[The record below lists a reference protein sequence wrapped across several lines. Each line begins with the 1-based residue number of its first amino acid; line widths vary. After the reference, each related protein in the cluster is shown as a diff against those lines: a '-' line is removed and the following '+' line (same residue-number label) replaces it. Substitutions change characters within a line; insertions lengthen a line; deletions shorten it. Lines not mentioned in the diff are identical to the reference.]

1 MLKISFEANT
11 AHDLH
16 EQIKTYL
23 SEFHVSEPKTIP
35 TEVINPTNI
44 TPDPVQNVAVEPV
57 VNAPVEQ
64 PSVQPEPTVST
75 VAPTVPTVPTA
86 PITEHTTPVTPAVP
100 VAPVKEYT
108 LEEIQVAMQPL
119 MDAGKIDQIITLLQR
134 YGVSSLPEINKDRY
148 GELITDLRALGARL

>member
-23 SEFHVSEPKTIP
+23 SEFHVSESKTIP
-35 TEVINPTNI
+35 TEVINPANI

-57 VNAPVEQ
+57 VTAPIE
-64 PSVQPEPTVST
+64 PPTVQPEPTVST
-75 VAPTVPTVPTA
+75 VAPTVPTA
-86 PITEHTTPVTPAVP
+86 PVTETTTPVTPAVP

-134 YGVSSLPEINKDRY
+134 YGVSSLPEISKDRY

>member
-23 SEFHVSEPKTIP
+23 SEFHVIEPKTIP

-57 VNAPVEQ
+57 VTAPIEQ

-75 VAPTVPTVPTA
+75 VAPTA
-86 PITEHTTPVTPAVP
+86 PVTEPTTPVTPAVP
-100 VAPVKEYT
+100 VAPVKVYT

-134 YGVSSLPEINKDRY
+134 YGVSSLPEITKDRY

>member
-35 TEVINPTNI
+35 TEVINPANI
-44 TPDPVQNVAVEPV
+44 PDPVQKVAVEPV
-57 VNAPVEQ
+57 VTAPVEQ

-75 VAPTVPTVPTA
+75 VAPTAPVTEPTTS
-86 PITEHTTPVTPAVP
+86 VTPAVP

-134 YGVSSLPEINKDRY
+134 YGVSSLPEITKDRY

>member
-35 TEVINPTNI
+35 TEVINSANI
-44 TPDPVQNVAVEPV
+44 TPDPAQNVAVEPV

-64 PSVQPEPTVST
+64 PSVQPGPTVST
-75 VAPTVPTVPTA
+75 VAPTVPTA
-86 PITEHTTPVTPAVP
+86 PITEPTTPVTPAVP

-134 YGVSSLPEINKDRY
+134 YGVSSLPEIAKDRY
-148 GELITDLRALGARL
+148 GELITDIRALGARL

>member
-11 AHDLH
+11 AYDLH

-35 TEVINPTNI
+35 TEVINPANI

-57 VNAPVEQ
+57 VTAPVEQ
-64 PSVQPEPTVST
+64 PCAQPGPTVST
-75 VAPTVPTVPTA
+75 VAPTVPV
-86 PITEHTTPVTPAVP
+86 TEPTTPVTPAVP

-134 YGVSSLPEINKDRY
+134 YGVSSLPEITKDRY

>member
-35 TEVINPTNI
+35 TEVINPANI

-57 VNAPVEQ
+57 ATAPIEQ
-64 PSVQPEPTVST
+64 PSVQPEPTVSP
-75 VAPTVPTVPTA
+75 VAPTA
-86 PITEHTTPVTPAVP
+86 PVTPAVP

-119 MDAGKIDQIITLLQR
+119 MDTGKIDQIITLLQR
-134 YGVSSLPEINKDRY
+134 YGVSSLPEITKDRY

>member
-35 TEVINPTNI
+35 TEVINPANI
-44 TPDPVQNVAVEPV
+44 TPDLVQNVAVEPV
-57 VNAPVEQ
+57 VTAPIEQ

-75 VAPTVPTVPTA
+75 VAPTVPTA
-86 PITEHTTPVTPAVP
+86 PGTEPTTPVTPAVP

-134 YGVSSLPEINKDRY
+134 YGVSGLPEIAKDRY
-148 GELITDLRALGARL
+148 AELITDLRALGARL

>member
-23 SEFHVSEPKTIP
+23 SEFHVSEPKTFP
-35 TEVINPTNI
+35 TEVINPANI
-44 TPDPVQNVAVEPV
+44 TPNPAQNIAVEPV
-57 VNAPVEQ
+57 VTAPVEQ

-75 VAPTVPTVPTA
+75 VAPTAPTA
-86 PITEHTTPVTPAVP
+86 PVTEPTTPVTPAVP

-134 YGVSSLPEINKDRY
+134 YGVSSLPEITKDRY

>member
-23 SEFHVSEPKTIP
+23 SEFHVNEPKTIP
-35 TEVINPTNI
+35 TEVINPANI

-57 VNAPVEQ
+57 VTAPIEP
-64 PSVQPEPTVST
+64 PSVQLEPTAST
-75 VAPTVPTVPTA
+75 VAPTA
-86 PITEHTTPVTPAVP
+86 PVTEPTTPVTPAVP

-134 YGVSSLPEINKDRY
+134 YGVSSLPEITKDRY

>member
-16 EQIKTYL
+16 EQIKAYL
-23 SEFHVSEPKTIP
+23 GEFHVSEPKTIP
-35 TEVINPTNI
+35 LEVITPADITPIDI

-57 VNAPVEQ
+57 VTAPVEQ
-64 PSVQPEPTVST
+64 PSVQPEPVTST
-75 VAPTVPTVPTA
+75 VAPTA
-86 PITEHTTPVTPAVP
+86 PVTEPTPPVSPAVP

-134 YGVSSLPEINKDRY
+134 YGVSSLPEIAKDRY

>member
-16 EQIKTYL
+16 EQIKAYL
-23 SEFHVSEPKTIP
+23 GEFHVSEPKTIP
-35 TEVINPTNI
+35 TEVINPANI

-57 VNAPVEQ
+57 VTAPIEQ

-75 VAPTVPTVPTA
+75 VAPTVPTA
-86 PITEHTTPVTPAVP
+86 PGTEPTTPVTPAVP

-134 YGVSSLPEINKDRY
+134 YGVSSLPEIAKDRY

>member
-35 TEVINPTNI
+35 TEVINPANI
-44 TPDPVQNVAVEPV
+44 TPDLVQNVAVEPV
-57 VNAPVEQ
+57 VTAPIEQ

-75 VAPTVPTVPTA
+75 VAPTVPIA
-86 PITEHTTPVTPAVP
+86 PGTEPTTPVTPAAP

-119 MDAGKIDQIITLLQR
+119 IDAGKIDRIITLLQR
-134 YGVSSLPEINKDRY
+134 YGVSSLPEITKDQY

>member
-35 TEVINPTNI
+35 TEVINMANI
-44 TPDPVQNVAVEPV
+44 TPDPVQNAAVEPV
-57 VNAPVEQ
+57 VTAPIEQ

-75 VAPTVPTVPTA
+75 VAPTVQTV
-86 PITEHTTPVTPAVP
+86 PITEPTTPVVPAVP

-134 YGVSSLPEINKDRY
+134 YGVSSLPEITKDRY

>member
-35 TEVINPTNI
+35 TEVINPANI
-44 TPDPVQNVAVEPV
+44 TLDPAQNIAVKPV
-57 VNAPVEQ
+57 VTAPVEQ

-75 VAPTVPTVPTA
+75 VAPTVPVTEPT
-86 PITEHTTPVTPAVP
+86 PPVSPAVP

-134 YGVSSLPEINKDRY
+134 YGVSSLPEIAKDRY

>member
-35 TEVINPTNI
+35 TEVINPANI

-57 VNAPVEQ
+57 VIAPIEQ
-64 PSVQPEPTVST
+64 PTVQPEPTVPT
-75 VAPTVPTVPTA
+75 VAPTVPTA
-86 PITEHTTPVTPAVP
+86 PVTETTTPVTPAVP

-134 YGVSSLPEINKDRY
+134 YGVSSLPEITKDRY

>member
-23 SEFHVSEPKTIP
+23 SEFHVSELKTIP
-35 TEVINPTNI
+35 TEVINPANI
-44 TPDPVQNVAVEPV
+44 TPDPAQNIAVEPV
-57 VNAPVEQ
+57 VTAPVEQ

-75 VAPTVPTVPTA
+75 VAPTVPVTEPT
-86 PITEHTTPVTPAVP
+86 PPVSPAVP

-134 YGVSSLPEINKDRY
+134 YGVSSLPEIAKDRY

>member
-16 EQIKTYL
+16 EQIKAYL
-23 SEFHVSEPKTIP
+23 GEFHVSEPKTIP
-35 TEVINPTNI
+35 TEVINPANI

-57 VNAPVEQ
+57 VPAPVEQ
-64 PSVQPEPTVST
+64 PSAQPEPTVST
-75 VAPTVPTVPTA
+75 VAPTA
-86 PITEHTTPVTPAVP
+86 PVTEPPVTEPTTPVTPAVP

-134 YGVSSLPEINKDRY
+134 YGVSSLPEITKDRY

>member
-35 TEVINPTNI
+35 TEVINPANI
-44 TPDPVQNVAVEPV
+44 TPDPVQNVAVETV
-57 VNAPVEQ
+57 VTAPIEQ

-75 VAPTVPTVPTA
+75 VAPTVPTAPVTEPTT
-86 PITEHTTPVTPAVP
+86 PVTPVTPAVP

-134 YGVSSLPEINKDRY
+134 YGVSSLPEITKDRY

>member
-35 TEVINPTNI
+35 TEVINMANI
-44 TPDPVQNVAVEPV
+44 TPDPVQNAAVEPV
-57 VNAPVEQ
+57 VTAPIEQ

-75 VAPTVPTVPTA
+75 VAPTVPTVP
-86 PITEHTTPVTPAVP
+86 ITEPTTPVVPAVP

-134 YGVSSLPEINKDRY
+134 YGVSSLPEITKDRY

>member
-35 TEVINPTNI
+35 TEVINPANI
-44 TPDPVQNVAVEPV
+44 TPDLVQNVAVEPV
-57 VNAPVEQ
+57 VTAPIEQ

-75 VAPTVPTVPTA
+75 VAPTVQTA
-86 PITEHTTPVTPAVP
+86 PGTEPTTPVTPAVP

-134 YGVSSLPEINKDRY
+134 YGVSSLPEIAKDRY

>member
-35 TEVINPTNI
+35 TEVINPANI

-57 VNAPVEQ
+57 ATAPIEQ
-64 PSVQPEPTVST
+64 PSVQPEPTVSP
-75 VAPTVPTVPTA
+75 VAPTAPTA
-86 PITEHTTPVTPAVP
+86 PITEPTTPVTPAVP

-119 MDAGKIDQIITLLQR
+119 MDAGKIDQIITLVQR
-134 YGVSSLPEINKDRY
+134 YGVSSLPEITKDRY

>member
-44 TPDPVQNVAVEPV
+44 TPDPFQNVAVEPV
-57 VNAPVEQ
+57 VTAPVEQ
-64 PSVQPEPTVST
+64 PSAQPEPTVST
-75 VAPTVPTVPTA
+75 VAPTA
-86 PITEHTTPVTPAVP
+86 PVTESTTPVTPVIPAVP

-134 YGVSSLPEINKDRY
+134 YGVSSLPEITKDRY

>member
-35 TEVINPTNI
+35 TEVINPANI
-44 TPDPVQNVAVEPV
+44 TPDPVQNVAVETV
-57 VNAPVEQ
+57 VTAPIEQ

-75 VAPTVPTVPTA
+75 VAPTVPTA
-86 PITEHTTPVTPAVP
+86 PVTEPTTPVTPAVP

-134 YGVSSLPEINKDRY
+134 YGVSSLPEIAKDRY

>member
-35 TEVINPTNI
+35 TEVINPANI

-57 VNAPVEQ
+57 VTASIEQ
-64 PSVQPEPTVST
+64 PTVQPEPTVST
-75 VAPTVPTVPTA
+75 VAPTVPTA
-86 PITEHTTPVTPAVP
+86 PVTETTTPVTPAVP

-134 YGVSSLPEINKDRY
+134 YGVSSLPEITKDRY

>member
-16 EQIKTYL
+16 EQIKVYL
-23 SEFHVSEPKTIP
+23 GEFHVSEPKTIP
-35 TEVINPTNI
+35 SEVINPAGI

-57 VNAPVEQ
+57 VTAPVEQ
-64 PSVQPEPTVST
+64 PSVQPEPIAST
-75 VAPTVPTVPTA
+75 VAPTAPTVPV
-86 PITEHTTPVTPAVP
+86 TEPTTSVTPAVP

-134 YGVSSLPEINKDRY
+134 YGVSSLPEITKDRY

>member
-35 TEVINPTNI
+35 TEVINMANI

-57 VNAPVEQ
+57 VTAPVEQ

-75 VAPTVPTVPTA
+75 VAPTA
-86 PITEHTTPVTPAVP
+86 PVTETTTPVTPVTPAVP
-100 VAPVKEYT
+100 VAPIKEYT
-108 LEEIQVAMQPL
+108 LEELQVAMQPL

-134 YGVSSLPEINKDRY
+134 YGVSSLPEITKDRY

>member
-16 EQIKTYL
+16 EQIKAYL
-23 SEFHVSEPKTIP
+23 GEFHVSEPKTIP
-35 TEVINPTNI
+35 SEVINPTDI

-57 VNAPVEQ
+57 VTVVTAPVEQ
-64 PSVQPEPTVST
+64 PSVQPEPIAST
-75 VAPTVPTVPTA
+75 VAPTA
-86 PITEHTTPVTPAVP
+86 PVTEPTPPVSPAVP

-119 MDAGKIDQIITLLQR
+119 MDAGKINQIITLLQR
-134 YGVSSLPEINKDRY
+134 YGVSSLPEITKDRY

>member
-35 TEVINPTNI
+35 TEVINPANI

-57 VNAPVEQ
+57 VTAPIEQ

-75 VAPTVPTVPTA
+75 VAPTVPTA
-86 PITEHTTPVTPAVP
+86 PGTEPTTPVTPAAP

-134 YGVSSLPEINKDRY
+134 YGVSSLPEIAKDRY

>member
-35 TEVINPTNI
+35 TEVINPANI
-44 TPDPVQNVAVEPV
+44 TPDLVQNVAVEPV
-57 VNAPVEQ
+57 VTAPIEQ
-64 PSVQPEPTVST
+64 PSVQPKPTVST
-75 VAPTVPTVPTA
+75 VAPTVPTA
-86 PITEHTTPVTPAVP
+86 PGTEPTTPVTPAVP

-134 YGVSSLPEINKDRY
+134 YGVSSLPEIAKDRY

>member
-35 TEVINPTNI
+35 TEVINPANI
-44 TPDPVQNVAVEPV
+44 TPDPAQNIVVEPV

-75 VAPTVPTVPTA
+75 VAPTVPVAEPT
-86 PITEHTTPVTPAVP
+86 PPVSPAVP

-134 YGVSSLPEINKDRY
+134 YGVSSLPEITKDRY

>member
-35 TEVINPTNI
+35 TEDINMANI

-57 VNAPVEQ
+57 VTASVEQ
-64 PSVQPEPTVST
+64 PSMQPEPTVST
-75 VAPTVPTVPTA
+75 VAPTA
-86 PITEHTTPVTPAVP
+86 PITEPTTPVTPAVP

-134 YGVSSLPEINKDRY
+134 YGVSSLPEITKDRY

>member
-16 EQIKTYL
+16 EQIKAYL
-23 SEFHVSEPKTIP
+23 GEFHVSELKTIP
-35 TEVINPTNI
+35 SEVINPADI

-57 VNAPVEQ
+57 VTAPVEQ
-64 PSVQPEPTVST
+64 PFVQPEPTVST
-75 VAPTVPTVPTA
+75 VAPTVPTVP
-86 PITEHTTPVTPAVP
+86 ITEPTTPVTPAVP

-119 MDAGKIDQIITLLQR
+119 MDTGKIDQIITLLQR
-134 YGVSSLPEINKDRY
+134 YGVSSLPEITKDRY

>member
-11 AHDLH
+11 AHDIH

-35 TEVINPTNI
+35 TEVINPANI
-44 TPDPVQNVAVEPV
+44 TPDPAQNIAVEPV
-57 VNAPVEQ
+57 VTAPVEQ

-75 VAPTVPTVPTA
+75 VAPTA
-86 PITEHTTPVTPAVP
+86 PFTEPTTPVTPAVP

-134 YGVSSLPEINKDRY
+134 YGVSSLPEITKNRY

>member
-35 TEVINPTNI
+35 TEVINPANI
-44 TPDPVQNVAVEPV
+44 TPDPAQNIAVEPV
-57 VNAPVEQ
+57 VTAPVEQ

-75 VAPTVPTVPTA
+75 VAPTVPVTEPT
-86 PITEHTTPVTPAVP
+86 PPVSPAVP

-134 YGVSSLPEINKDRY
+134 YGVSSLPEIAKDRY
-148 GELITDLRALGARL
+148 GEIITDLRALGVRI

>member
-35 TEVINPTNI
+35 TEVINPANI
-44 TPDPVQNVAVEPV
+44 TPDPAQNIAVEPV
-57 VNAPVEQ
+57 VTAPVEQ
-64 PSVQPEPTVST
+64 PSVQAEPTVST
-75 VAPTVPTVPTA
+75 VAPTVPVTEPT
-86 PITEHTTPVTPAVP
+86 PPVSPVVP

-134 YGVSSLPEINKDRY
+134 YGVSSLPEIAKDRY

>member
-35 TEVINPTNI
+35 TVVINPANI
-44 TPDPVQNVAVEPV
+44 TPDPVQNIAVEPV
-57 VNAPVEQ
+57 VTAPVEQ

-75 VAPTVPTVPTA
+75 VAPTVP
-86 PITEHTTPVTPAVP
+86 ITEPTTPVTPAVP
-100 VAPVKEYT
+100 VAPVKAYT

-134 YGVSSLPEINKDRY
+134 YGVSSLPEITKDRY

>member
-35 TEVINPTNI
+35 TEVINPANI
-44 TPDPVQNVAVEPV
+44 TPDPVQNVAVETV
-57 VNAPVEQ
+57 VTAPIEQ

-75 VAPTVPTVPTA
+75 VAPTVPTA
-86 PITEHTTPVTPAVP
+86 PVTEPTTPVTPAVP

>member
-35 TEVINPTNI
+35 TEVINPASI

-57 VNAPVEQ
+57 VTAPIEQ
-64 PSVQPEPTVST
+64 PSAQPEPTVST
-75 VAPTVPTVPTA
+75 VAPTVPTVP
-86 PITEHTTPVTPAVP
+86 ITEPTTPVTPAVP

-108 LEEIQVAMQPL
+108 LEEIQLAMQPL
-119 MDAGKIDQIITLLQR
+119 MDTGKIDQIFTLLQR
-134 YGVSSLPEINKDRY
+134 YGVSSLPEITKDRY